1 MKRISIVALLFL
13 TVFASCKK
21 DDAVEQPINISD
33 STNHSGNTQT
43 LAFKFSHTSG
53 NSALILNTTLA
64 DTTGRI
70 FSLSDFRYYI
80 SNIVLIKDDGSE
92 LPLTG
97 KVLLVDVQQPDYT
110 LGQVPIG
117 HYKGF
122 RFMVGIDSAVNHSDP
137 ALYPS
142 SSPLSYQPNTMHW
155 GWNVGYILM
164 KAEGLADTSFI
175 PSGTL
180 NGTLSYH
187 LGTDELARVID
198 FSQHSFTVSESGTAV
213 INLKFDFQ
221 KMLSGVDL
229 QSENVT
235 HTLPRTGLENKL
247 ADNWLTSFSVQ

>member
-1 MKRISIVALLFL
+1 MKKNITIVLAALLIAAATF
-13 TVFASCKK
+13 TGCKK
-21 DDAVEQPINISD
+21 DKDNSPAEQELSFHLH
-33 STNHSGNTQT
+33 TLVGNT
-43 LAFKFSHTSG
+43 AANYTSVFTD
-53 NSALILNTTLA
+53 A
-64 DTTGRI
+64 TGRS
-70 FSLSDFRYYI
+70 FTLSDCRYYI

-117 HYKGF
+117 HYIGF
-122 RFMVGIDSAVNHSDP
+122 RFMVGIDSAVNHSDH

-142 SSPLSYQPNTMHW
+142 NHPLSYQPNTMHW
-155 GWNVGYILM
+155 GWNVGYIFM